1 MRERAELKQ
10 YHQVCDVLF
19 KVTHL
24 RELLGVA
31 HLPLTELWLGSEV
44 S

>member
-1 MRERAELKQ
+1 MRETAEPKQ

-19 KVTHL
+19 KVTH
-24 RELLGVA
+24 RELLSVA
-31 HLPLTELWLGSEV
+31 HLLLTELWLGSEV